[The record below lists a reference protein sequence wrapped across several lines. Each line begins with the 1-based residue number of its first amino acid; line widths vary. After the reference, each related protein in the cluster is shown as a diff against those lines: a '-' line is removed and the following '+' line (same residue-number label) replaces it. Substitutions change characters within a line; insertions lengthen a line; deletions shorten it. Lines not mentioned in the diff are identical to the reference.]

1 MHGINMAFPRLHL
14 GSGRCVLGKYFLV
27 VQDFAEDP
35 PFCYSLSILKEKNG
49 QIFNSTEQSVEEI
62 TVLVKV
68 KVGRWVLR
76 RKKFENFKLKNL
88 EACMS

>member
-1 MHGINMAFPRLHL
+1 M
-14 GSGRCVLGKYFLV
+14 

-49 QIFNSTEQSVEEI
+49 QIFNSIEQSVEDI
-62 TVLVKV
+62 IVLVKV

-76 RKKFENFKLKNL
+76 RKNFENLQ
-88 EACMS
+88 A